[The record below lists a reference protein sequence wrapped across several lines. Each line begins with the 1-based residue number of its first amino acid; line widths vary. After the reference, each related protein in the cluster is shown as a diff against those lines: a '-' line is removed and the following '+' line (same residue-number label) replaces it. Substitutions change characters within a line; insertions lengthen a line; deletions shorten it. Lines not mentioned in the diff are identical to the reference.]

1 MTRAAVD
8 LPRNPQ
14 RVPNLPRW
22 AAPYGLLALAVSLS
36 ALACAG
42 VNAPPPDTGSGGG
55 GGAATTGEGGGAG
68 SHTNTGAGGTGIS
81 VGVGGSMCGMQTFDV
96 NRKPVE
102 IFVVLDRSASME
114 DGADGESSSASNPSK
129 WSQLIPALATS
140 IGQADPTISWG
151 MKTFPEDGSEC
162 APATMTTKIDVPIAP
177 ANAAALKTAVN
188 ALLNGGDAGNGTP
201 TGAAIGVATSYLTMK
216 TMGGDDSRKYI
227 LLATD
232 GEPSCVGSAGSTSKA
247 SNSAAAATDAVAAVT
262 AAANAGFH
270 TFVVG
275 VATTK
280 TSDAMTLNQL
290 AVAGLEPSPSLIPG
304 ANRFYLASNQAQ
316 LVTTLE
322 GIVNPVASNCVFPLS
337 SPPPVPDNIAVK
349 VNGMKTPQDTGHS
362 AGWDYTDP
370 SYTAIQV
377 YGSFCDTIKNNGNS
391 VEIVFGCPGIS
402 IP

>member
-1 MTRAAVD
+1 MIRASV
-8 LPRNPQ
+8 
-14 RVPNLPRW
+14 
-22 AAPYGLLALAVSLS
+22 GLALAVSLS
-36 ALACAG
+36 TLACAG
-42 VNAPPPDTGSGGG
+42 VTAPPPDTGSGGG
-55 GGAATTGEGGGAG
+55 GGSTTTTGAGGGAG
-68 SHTNTGAGGTGIS
+68 SHVSTGAGGMGIV

-114 DGADGESSSASNPSK
+114 DGADGNTATATSPSK
-129 WSQLIPALATS
+129 WSQLIPALSTAIT
-140 IGQADPTISWG
+140 QADPTISWG

-162 APATMTTKIDVPIAP
+162 VNATMTNKIDVPIMP
-177 ANAAALKTAVN
+177 KNAAALTAAVS
-188 ALLNGGDAGNGTP
+188 ALAKGGDAGNGTP
-201 TGAAIGVATSYLTMK
+201 TGAAIRLATSYLTMQ
-216 TMGGDDSRKYI
+216 TMAGDDSRKYI

-232 GEPSCVGSAGSTSKA
+232 GEPSCVGSIGSLSKA
-247 SNSAAAATDAVAAVT
+247 SNSAAAATDSVAAVT
-262 AAANAGFH
+262 AAATAGFH

-280 TSDAMTLNQL
+280 TTDANTLNQL
-290 AVAGLEPSPSLIPG
+290 AVAGLEPSPNLIPG
-304 ANRFYLASNQAQ
+304 TPRFYLASNQAQ
-316 LVTTLE
+316 LVSTLE

-349 VNGMKTPQDTGHS
+349 VNGMKTPQDMGHA

-370 SYTAIQV
+370 NYTAIQV